1 MPLGRIFSSMNIS
14 ASGLSAQRRRM
25 NIIAQNIANAE
36 TTRTEEGG
44 PYRRQVVATSEAP
57 PTTFYKYIENKLH
70 MIRSHGSHIKD
81 EPIQGII
88 PVPTGTQISEV
99 ARDPS
104 PPRLV
109 YDPTHPDA
117 NQQGYVA
124 KPNINVITE
133 MVDMISASR
142 AYEAN
147 LTALNANKDMSRK
160 ALEI

>member
-1 MPLGRIFSSMNIS
+1 MPLGRIFSSLNIS
-14 ASGLSAQRRRM
+14 ATGLSAQRQRM
-25 NIIAQNIANAE
+25 NTIAQNIANAE

-44 PYRRQVVATSEAP
+44 PYRRQVVVTSEAP

-70 MIRSHGSHIKD
+70 MIRSHGSHIED
-81 EPIQGII
+81 EPIQGTT
-88 PVPTGTQISEV
+88 PVPTGTQVSEV

-117 NQQGYVA
+117 NEQGYVA